1 MHLMR
6 STLLCVG
13 VLLVSATTFAD
24 DRAACLD
31 AASQGQTLRDAH
43 KLVEARDQFRVCARQ
58 QCPSAVQSDCTDWLA
73 GVERNIPTVVLT
85 AKDGA
90 GALLADVT
98 VTVDGASL
106 TTKLDGR
113 SLAVNPGKHTFH
125 FELANGTSA
134 DEQVLVTE
142 GTQNQT
148 ITATLTPQAKPSAN
162 PPTTAEAQSPL
173 RTVGWVLGGVGLAG
187 VLVGAVSGIVAISSK
202 SSANCDV
209 SNACDPGPLA
219 SAHTAA
225 TISDIGL
232 IAGGALLVGGL
243 AFVLFSPKSHAD
255 TAQAFQIVPA
265 LGPHDGALFLRGRF

>member
-1 MHLMR
+1 MR
-6 STLLCVG
+6 STVLCVG

-43 KLVEARDQFRVCARQ
+43 KLLEARDQFRICARQ
-58 QCPSAVQSDCTDWLA
+58 QCPSAVQSDCADWLA
-73 GVERNIPTVVLT
+73 GVERNLPTVVLT
-85 AKDGA
+85 AKDRA
-90 GALLADVT
+90 GTLLVDVI
-98 VTVDGASL
+98 VTVDGASF

-134 DEQVLVTE
+134 DEQVMVTE

-148 ITATLTPQAKPSAN
+148 ITATLAPQAKEPPN
-162 PPTTAEAQSPL
+162 PPTTVASQSPL
-173 RTVGWVLGGVGLAG
+173 RTFGWVLGGVGLAG
-187 VLVGAVSGIVAISSK
+187 VVVGVVSGIVAISSK
-202 SSANCDV
+202 SSANCDA

-225 TISDIGL
+225 TVSDIGL

-255 TAQAFQIVPA
+255 TKRAFQIVPS
-265 LGPHDGALFLRGRF
+265 LGPHDGGLLLRGRF